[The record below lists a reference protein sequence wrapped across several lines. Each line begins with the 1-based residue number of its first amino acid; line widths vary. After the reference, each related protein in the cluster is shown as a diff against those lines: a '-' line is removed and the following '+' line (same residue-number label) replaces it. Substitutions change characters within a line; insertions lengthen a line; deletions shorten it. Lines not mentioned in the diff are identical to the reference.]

1 MFISEDKELEQ
12 LLAELENVTDE
23 EKQMVEK
30 LLEFDKKNQDRI
42 NKAYE
47 KIEKMKNNI
56 KD

>member
-1 MFISEDKELEQ
+1 MFINEDKELEQ